1 MERPSYATRLKLD
14 RMGIALSGLCAVHC
28 VASIVLV
35 GLLGLGGQWLLAP
48 EIHEFGLGLAILV
61 GAATIGVGVL
71 RHGRMLPLAVGGFGL
86 ALMGVA
92 LIVPHG
98 APEAFLTIAGVAC
111 VAIAHV
117 MNLRA
122 HSF

>member
-28 VASIVLV
+28 VASILLV

-48 EIHEFGLGLAILV
+48 EIHEYGLGLAILV

-71 RHGRMLPLAVGGFGL
+71 RHGRMMPLVVGGFGL
-86 ALMGVA
+86 LLMGLA
-92 LIVPHG
+92 LVVPHG
-98 APEAFLTIAGVAC
+98 VSEASLTIAGVAF
-111 VAIAHV
+111 VAAAHI

-122 HSF
+122 HAF